1 LKIKK
6 EDDIRNIIKEA
17 LFNNDIQNRLYE
29 NMENMLLSKYNL
41 NNIPKNNNKTDNIEN
56 NIMNK

>member
-1 LKIKK
+1 MKIKK